1 MPSVFHGFF
10 SRQNYERHVIMTQEQ
25 EQIIVESYIRLGTYK
40 AVHDELGHSTTTIFK
55 VIKAHNL
62 AKGMGGNQDK
72 QRKVTNEQLLE
83 AVKTMT
89 TSEIAARYSLHE
101 TNVLRRCK
109 KLGVK
114 PFGSGDRLSG
124 LRKNWG
130 KKNENLKRGGNG
142 GNGKERIWG
151 GCWHYVSSQAEKCKE
166 KHPGFEYLETKGKRV
181 RLKCKVCG
189 TIIERADSTFREKN
203 INCEHCEERIKG
215 QQSLNESRVS
225 LIRALSALAEYK
237 KPKTCKL
244 CGKEFHSQYLN
255 AEYCSHSCKKR
266 NRRSTSIRKRCRKYG
281 AYYDASVKP
290 SKIFARDHYV
300 CQICGLVCDTHDKR
314 WGHFGPYSP
323 TVDHIIALANGGN
336 HVWENVQCAHAICN
350 SYKRDLLTV

>member
-10 SRQNYERHVIMTQEQ
+10 DRQNYERHVIMTQEQ

-55 VIKAHNL
+55 VIREHNL
-62 AKGMGGNQDK
+62 SKGMGGNQDK
-72 QRKVTNEQLLE
+72 QRKVTDEQLLE
-83 AVKTMT
+83 AVKTMNT
-89 TSEIAARYSLHE
+89 HEIAVRYSLHE

-130 KKNENLKRGGNG
+130 KKIENLKRGGP
-142 GNGKERIWG
+142 GKGRIWG

-166 KHPGFEYLETKGKRV
+166 KHPGFEYLETNGKRV

-189 TIIERADSTFREKN
+189 TINERAHATVIKKN
-203 INCEHCEERIKG
+203 IDCEYCEKIAKDK
-215 QQSLNESRVS
+215 
-225 LIRALSALAEYK
+225 RALFETRADLLRVLAQLAEYK
-237 KPKTCKL
+237 KDKSCL
-244 CGKEFHSQYLN
+244 QCGKIYHSQYSN
-255 AEYCSHSCKKR
+255 STYCSCSCRRKYRKKD
-266 NRRSTSIRKRCRKYG
+266 SSIRRRCRHYG
-281 AYYDASVKP
+281 VYYDSNLK
-290 SKIFARDHYV
+290 SEDIFKRDNYI
-300 CQICGLVCDTHDKR
+300 CQICGLVCDTQDKS
-314 WGHFGPYSP
+314 WGHFGRYSP
-323 TVDHIIALANGGN
+323 TVDHIIALANGGT
-336 HVWENVQCAHAICN
+336 HTWDNVQCAHAICN